1 MTGCRC
7 DRLVFC
13 ICCNNHISR
22 KREREHRRQAHN
34 PLTNPT
40 PRKHPRLAF
49 QAAHTPRDKAKPAS
63 KPLERQDMHT
73 TDHCLDMSPI
83 LDLELPASPTSD
95 GETHHHLEDSGQ
107 GDSLLVT
114 CMSQRWH
121 NGCYLWSESD
131 EDSDGDDRDVEGSGK
146 APNVPFKDG
155 PNNDELDVFDW
166 DALNQEYGPT
176 CYVATN
182 IGLDVDP
189 FVHVIHLQ

>member
-34 PLTNPT
+34 PLTNPP

-83 LDLELPASPTSD
+83 LDLELPASP
-95 GETHHHLEDSGQ
+95 
-107 GDSLLVT
+107 
-114 CMSQRWH
+114 
-121 NGCYLWSESD
+121 N
-131 EDSDGDDRDVEGSGK
+131 SDGDDRDVEGSGK
-146 APNVPFKDG
+146 APNVPFEDG

-176 CYVATN
+176 LHDELGESFESRYTM
-182 IGLDVDP
+182 IGALYLVYP
-189 FVHVIHLQ
+189 REMIALTILSFS